1 MSRLNLMAAIKRLFG
16 NFRSSRQSGKKSESE
31 SRSSI
36 QWVAAGLG
44 NPGEG
49 YSRARHNAGFMT
61 IDRIARAKGAGLS
74 RRRFKG
80 VTAEVG
86 LAGKRAILVKP
97 QTFYNLSGECISALL
112 GYFKIAPEH
121 LIVVHD
127 ELDLEAGRLRIKQG
141 GGDAGNRGVRSIAES
156 LGTTDFIRVRIGIGR
171 PPGFTIEMEP
181 GRQPKT
187 EENKDYLLRA
197 MTAAERQ
204 ALAPIL
210 ERAASAVEAIA
221 EHGLEAAMNRYNQRG

>member
-1 MSRLNLMAAIKRLFG
+1 MAAIKRLFG
-16 NFRSSRQSGKKSESE
+16 GFRSSRAKKSDSE
-31 SRSSI
+31 ARSSI
-36 QWVAAGLG
+36 EWVVAGLG
-44 NPGEG
+44 NPGEE
-49 YSRARHNAGFMT
+49 YSRSRHNSGFMT
-61 IDRIARAKGAGLS
+61 IDRIAKAKGVELG

-80 VTAEVG
+80 VTAETT
-86 LAGKRAILVKP
+86 LAEKPALLVKP
-97 QTFYNLSGECISALL
+97 QTFYNLSGECVSDLL
-112 GYFKIAPEH
+112 GYFKIPPNH
-121 LIVVHD
+121 LIVLHD

-156 LGTTDFIRVRIGIGR
+156 LGTTDFIRIRIGIGR

-187 EENKDYLLRA
+187 EENKDYLLRP

-210 ERAASAVEAIA
+210 ERAASAVETIA
-221 EHGLEAAMNRYNQRG
+221 ANGLEAAMNRHNQRN

>member
-1 MSRLNLMAAIKRLFG
+1 MAAIKRLFG
-16 NFRSSRQSGKKSESE
+16 NFRSSRAKRSESE
-31 SRSSI
+31 ARSKI
-36 QWVAAGLG
+36 EWVVAGLG
-44 NPGEG
+44 NPGEE
-49 YSRARHNAGFMT
+49 YSRSRHNLGFMT
-61 IDRIARAKGAGLS
+61 VDRIAKTKGVELG

-80 VTAEVG
+80 VTAELT
-86 LAGKRAILVKP
+86 LAEKPAILVKP
-97 QTFYNLSGECISALL
+97 QTFYNLSGECVSDLL
-112 GYFKIAPEH
+112 GYFKIVPQQ

-171 PPGFTIEMEP
+171 PAGFTVETEP

-187 EENKDYLLRA
+187 EENKDYLLRP

-221 EHGLEAAMNRYNQRG
+221 ERGLEAAMNRYNQRS

>member
-1 MSRLNLMAAIKRLFG
+1 MAAIKRLFG
-16 NFRSSRQSGKKSESE
+16 SFRSSRGKKSESE
-31 SRSSI
+31 ARSPV
-36 QWVAAGLG
+36 QWVVAGLG
-44 NPGEG
+44 NPGEQ
-49 YSRARHNAGFMT
+49 YSRSRHNAGFMT
-61 IDRIARAKGAGLS
+61 IDRIAKAKGAELS

-80 VTAEVG
+80 VTAEIP
-86 LAGKRAILVKP
+86 LAGKPAMLVKP
-97 QTFYNLSGECISALL
+97 QTFYNLSGECISDLL
-112 GYFKIAPEH
+112 VYFKIAAAH

-171 PPGFTIEMEP
+171 PPGFIVEMEP

-187 EENKDYLLRA
+187 EENKDYLLRP

>member
-1 MSRLNLMAAIKRLFG
+1 VSRLNSMAAIKRLFG
-16 NFRSSRQSGKKSESE
+16 NFRLSRQSGKKSESE
-31 SRSSI
+31 SRPSI
-36 QWVAAGLG
+36 QWVVAGLG
-44 NPGEG
+44 NPGEE

-61 IDRIARAKGAGLS
+61 IDRIAKAKNAAPS

-80 VTAEVG
+80 VTAEAM
-86 LAGKRAILVKP
+86 LAGKPAILVKP

-112 GYFKIAPEH
+112 GYFKITPEH

-141 GGDAGNRGVRSIAES
+141 GGDAGNRGVHSIAES
-156 LGTTDFIRVRIGIGR
+156 VGSTDFIRVRIGIGR
-171 PPGFTIEMEP
+171 PPGN
-181 GRQPKT
+181 
-187 EENKDYLLRA
+187 EENKDYLLRP
-197 MTAAERQ
+197 MTGAERQ

-221 EHGLEAAMNRYNQRG
+221 EHGLEAAMNRYNQHG

>member
-1 MSRLNLMAAIKRLFG
+1 VTRLNLMAAIKRLFG
-16 NFRSSRQSGKKSESE
+16 SFRSSRQARKKSEAE
-31 SRSSI
+31 SRPSI
-36 QWVAAGLG
+36 QWVVAGLG
-44 NPGEG
+44 NPGAQ
-49 YSRARHNAGFMT
+49 YSRSRHNAGFMT
-61 IDRIARAKGAGLS
+61 IDRIAKTKNAEPS

-80 VTAEVG
+80 VTAEIM
-86 LAGKRAILVKP
+86 LAGKPAILVKP
-97 QTFYNLSGECISALL
+97 QTFYNLSGECISDLL

-141 GGDAGNRGVRSIAES
+141 GGDAGNRGVRSIAEA

-171 PPGFTIEMEP
+171 PPAD
-181 GRQPKT
+181 
-187 EENKDYLLRA
+187 EETKDYLLRA
-197 MTAAERQ
+197 TTAAEKH

-210 ERAASAVEAIA
+210 ERAADAVEAIA

>member
-1 MSRLNLMAAIKRLFG
+1 
-16 NFRSSRQSGKKSESE
+16 
-31 SRSSI
+31 
-36 QWVAAGLG
+36 
-44 NPGEG
+44 
-49 YSRARHNAGFMT
+49 MT
-61 IDRIARAKGAGLS
+61 IDRIAKAKGVELN

-80 VTAEVG
+80 VTAETI
-86 LAGKRAILVKP
+86 LAEKPAILVKP
-97 QTFYNLSGECISALL
+97 QTFYNLSGECISDLL
-112 GYFKIAPEH
+112 GYFKIAPQH
-121 LIVVHD
+121 LIVLHD

-171 PPGFTIEMEP
+171 PPDFNEEMEP

-187 EENKDYLLRA
+187 EENKDYLLRP
-197 MTAAERQ
+197 MTSTERQ

>member
-1 MSRLNLMAAIKRLFG
+1 MAAIKRLFG
-16 NFRSSRQSGKKSESE
+16 NFRAARGRKSESE
-31 SRSSI
+31 ARSKI
-36 QWVAAGLG
+36 EWVVAGLG
-44 NPGEG
+44 NPGEE
-49 YSRARHNAGFMT
+49 YSRSRHNIGFMT
-61 IDRIARAKGAGLS
+61 VDRIAKAKGAELG

-80 VTAEVG
+80 VTAEVTI
-86 LAGKRAILVKP
+86 AEKPAILVKP
-97 QTFYNLSGECISALL
+97 QTFYNLSGECISDLL
-112 GYFKIAPEH
+112 GYFKIAPQQ

-171 PPGFTIEMEP
+171 PAGFSVELEP

-187 EENKDYLLRA
+187 EENKDYLLRP
-197 MTAAERQ
+197 MTSGERE

-221 EHGLEAAMNRYNQRG
+221 ERGLEAAMNRYNQRS

>member
-1 MSRLNLMAAIKRLFG
+1 MAAIKRLFG
-16 NFRSSRQSGKKSESE
+16 SFRSSRAKKSESE
-31 SRSSI
+31 SRPTV
-36 QWVAAGLG
+36 QWVVAGLG
-44 NPGEG
+44 NPGEE
-49 YSRARHNAGFMT
+49 YSRSRHNLGFMT
-61 IDRIARAKGAGLS
+61 VDRIAKAKGTELG

-80 VTAEVG
+80 ITAEIT
-86 LAGKRAILVKP
+86 LAEQPALLVKP
-97 QTFYNLSGECISALL
+97 QTFYNLSGECISDLL
-112 GYFKIAPEH
+112 GYFKIAPQQ
-121 LIVVHD
+121 LIVLHD

-171 PPGFTIEMEP
+171 PAGFTVEMEP

-187 EENKDYLLRA
+187 DENKDYLLRP

-204 ALAPIL
+204 TLSPTL

-221 EHGLEAAMNRYNQRG
+221 EHGLEAAMNRYNQRN